1 MKNKKISIE
10 KNSVQETLII
20 PLYGRKL
27 CSEKFPKLYS
37 DDLSSDICSNI
48 DYDFSKLEKRKNSLL
63 YQFGALEAAMRQ
75 LDIIWEI
82 KSYLNK
88 YPKATIVN
96 LGCGL
101 DQTGRICDNGLCSI
115 VNIDFPDIIKIRESL
130 IPIIDRE
137 KNIACDL
144 RDLSWVDKLDSSEGI
159 ILFAAGV
166 FHYLKK
172 QEVKNIVVYILEK
185 HSKAEIVFD
194 TVGKIGLKFMMSKI
208 LRNMDI
214 EEVNG
219 YFSVENP
226 KVELNWRNDI
236 KISYRD
242 YMLGYY
248 DMKSPGINLFHRILA
263 KLSDKFMK
271 MKIIKMSL

>member
-37 DDLSSDICSNI
+37 DYLSFDICSNI

-137 KNIACDL
+137 KNTACDL